1 MPRLSPRAKA
11 LIYSNLEKYARS
23 GMGMEKA
30 CESLLRQ
37 PRVSG
42 NERRLYRGLL
52 DGIKRGRSIGDAL
65 GGAGG
70 FVTPLEHEVVVA
82 AESGGKLE
90 KGFAHLAEYFR
101 RIDRTRKKILK
112 GLAYPLFLIHLA
124 IPVSTL
130 AVTAFGS
137 FRLDGSGAEGGIFQR
152 ALETSGWTMLAVWG
166 VLLAVI
172 LLGWLL
178 TRLGRRSAAVDRLLR
193 LVPLLGSVRLFVSME
208 RFTQVFEIFLLA
220 GRTMSESL
228 SGAARAS
235 GSGLIRAAG
244 KRGAAIV
251 AAGDPLAH
259 ALLESPEAFPDDFT
273 RGMIVAEES
282 GVLDRELAEWGRYYS
297 ESAGEAMEQLAE
309 WAPKL
314 FYWGILILVGALIV
328 RAGFAYR
335 DLLES
340 IINLEG

>member
-42 NERRLYRGLL
+42 TERRLYRGLL
-52 DGIKRGRSIGDAL
+52 AGIQRGRSIGDAL

-70 FVTPLEHEVVVA
+70 FITPLEHEVIVA

-130 AVTAFGS
+130 AVTAFRS
-137 FRLDGSGAEGGIFQR
+137 FRLDGGGPEGVYLA
-152 ALETSGWTMLAVWG
+152 ALQNSGWAMLGVWG
-166 VLLAVI
+166 VLLAFLFI
-172 LLGWLL
+172 AWAFA
-178 TRLGRRSAAVDRLLR
+178 RLGRTSAVVDRLLR
-193 LVPLLGSVRLFVSME
+193 WIPLLGKARRDVAME
-208 RFTQVFEIFLLA
+208 RFSQVFEIFLLA

-235 GSGLIRAAG
+235 GSGLIRDAG
-244 KRGAAIV
+244 IRGSSIV

-297 ESAGEAMEQLAE
+297 ESAAEAMDQLAE

-314 FYWGILILVGALIV
+314 FYWAILVLVGGLIIRAAL
-328 RAGFAYR
+328 AYR
-335 DLLES
+335 DL
-340 IINLEG
+340 IEGLLNFGG

>member
-37 PRVSG
+37 SRVSG
-42 NERRLYRGLL
+42 TERHLYRGLL
-52 DGIKRGRSIGDAL
+52 AGIQRGRSIGDAL

-70 FVTPLEHEVVVA
+70 FVTPLEHEVIVA

-130 AVTAFGS
+130 AVTAFRS
-137 FRLDGSGAEGGIFQR
+137 FRLDGEGPEGGYLA
-152 ALETSGWTMLAVWG
+152 ALQNSGWAMLGVWV
-166 VLLAVI
+166 VLLAFLFI
-172 LLGWLL
+172 AWAFA
-178 TRLGRRSAAVDRLLR
+178 RLGRTSAAMDRLLR
-193 LVPLLGSVRLFVSME
+193 WIPLLGKARRDVAME
-208 RFTQVFEIFLLA
+208 RFSQVFEIFLLA

-235 GSGLIRAAG
+235 GSGLIRDAG
-244 KRGAAIV
+244 IRGASIV

-297 ESAGEAMEQLAE
+297 ESAAEAMDQLAE

-314 FYWGILILVGALIV
+314 FYWAILVLVGGLIIRAAL
-328 RAGFAYR
+328 AYR
-335 DLLES
+335 DL
-340 IINLEG
+340 IEGLLNFGG

>member
-52 DGIKRGRSIGDAL
+52 DGIKHGRSIGDAL

-137 FRLDGSGAEGGIFQR
+137 FRLDGETPRGGYLA
-152 ALETSGWTMLAVWG
+152 ALENSVLAMLGVWVG
-166 VLLAVI
+166 LLLFFAAAWF
-172 LLGWLL
+172 LA
-178 TRLGRRSAAVDRLLR
+178 RLGRTSAPVDAILR
-193 LVPLLGSVRLFVSME
+193 RIPLVGKARRDVAME

-228 SGAARAS
+228 SGAASAS
-235 GSGLIRAAG
+235 CSGLIGAAG

-259 ALLESPEAFPDDFT
+259 ALLASPEAFPDDFT

-314 FYWGILILVGALIV
+314 FYWGILLFVGALII
-328 RAGFAYR
+328 RAALAYR
-335 DLLES
+335 DLIEGLL
-340 IINLEG
+340 NLGG